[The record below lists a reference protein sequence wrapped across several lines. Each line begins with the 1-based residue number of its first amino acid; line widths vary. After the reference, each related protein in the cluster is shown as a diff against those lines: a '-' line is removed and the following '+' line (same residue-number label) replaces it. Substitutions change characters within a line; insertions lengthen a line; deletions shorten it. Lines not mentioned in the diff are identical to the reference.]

1 MRSSSWRAHPP
12 RAAHALPL
20 STSTRESLGLL
31 SVFWQRSD
39 DRRETLASA
48 EKARSRGR
56 VRKAVRCYLK
66 VLEHDPADHV
76 VRSKLAPLLAKVGR
90 WDESRQNFDK
100 AANGYLDAGF
110 TPKAIAV
117 WTVAAQTFPEQVEYW
132 ERIANEQVKRGKRQD
147 AVLALLQ
154 GRSMLGSKRQRPLAV
169 LLLRQ
174 VLELEPGH
182 VDATIDLAD
191 QLRRDGT
198 RDEAKRLLAGLLVRI
213 GKVRSLRRRVR
224 FAQFRLEPS
233 IRGVLDW
240 ALAR

>member
-1 MRSSSWRAHPP
+1 MFWAKTYDRSK
-12 RAAHALPL
+12 
-20 STSTRESLGLL
+20 
-31 SVFWQRSD
+31 
-39 DRRETLASA
+39 TLAAA

-66 VLEHDPADHV
+66 VLEHAPDDHV
-76 VRSKLAPLLAKVGR
+76 VRSKVAPLLARAKR

-110 TPKAIAV
+110 VPKAIAV
-117 WTVAAQTFPEQVEYW
+117 WTVAAQTFPEQVDYW

-154 GRSMLGSKRQRPLAV
+154 GRSMLSRKRQRPLAV

-182 VDATIDLAD
+182 LDATLDLAD
-191 QLRRDGT
+191 LLRRDGL

-224 FAQFRLEPS
+224 FAQFRIEPS
-233 IRGVLDW
+233 LRAALDW
-240 ALAR
+240 VFAR